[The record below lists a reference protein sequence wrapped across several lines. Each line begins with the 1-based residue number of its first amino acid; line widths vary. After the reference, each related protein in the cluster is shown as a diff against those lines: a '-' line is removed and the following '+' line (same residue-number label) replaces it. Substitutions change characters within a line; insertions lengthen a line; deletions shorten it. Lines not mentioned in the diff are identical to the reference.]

1 GGGNCQWR
9 TKRRTGER
17 ILTSCWRR
25 RCRTSARRLQ
35 LQCEAA
41 RRSVN
46 AGSVTLFND
55 RFSDS
60 IREKFAIFPIARLIA
75 LGAIT
80 QKPALYEDRRIVRE
94 TQDAK
99 ICFAYTA
106 IRRAGD
112 RHQLGL
118 NPIRELG

>member
-1 GGGNCQWR
+1 MACAVP
-9 TKRRTGER
+9 ER
-17 ILTSCWRR
+17 GKNLTSCRRR

-60 IREKFAIFPIARLIA
+60 IRKEFAIFPIARLIA

-80 QKPALYEDRRIVRE
+80 QKSALYEDRRIARE
-94 TQDAK
+94 AQDAK
-99 ICFAYTA
+99 IRCAHTA
-106 IRRAGD
+106 IGRAGD